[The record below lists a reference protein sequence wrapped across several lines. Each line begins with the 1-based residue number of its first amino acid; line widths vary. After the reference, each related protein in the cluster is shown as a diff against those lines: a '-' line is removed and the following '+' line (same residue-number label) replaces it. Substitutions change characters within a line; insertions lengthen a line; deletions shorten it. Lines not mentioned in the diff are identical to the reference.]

1 MAKKISVLLLAI
13 CLLFSFAA
21 CGSKT
26 VKVKDDSL
34 ASVASNGGFLV
45 ETGKY
50 VYFINGVESYST
62 TYKEG
67 KVTKGALMR
76 TEKANLAKLGDE
88 SVTYDTIVSRLV
100 VSDDKNAGVYL
111 YGEYFYYAVPSDEN
125 NKKGEVKN
133 DQLKFLR
140 TKADGSSTSSSI
152 TKKDFSHDAQYRFV
166 QKGSNVYLIV
176 YSTGLYVYDAVNCK
190 LLNSYE
196 DKTSSIQEILFDE
209 ENNGDVFYRIK
220 PVNGSV
226 YGEDSENKT
235 TENFNFVYKLVLGE
249 SSATADF
256 ELVLDGTGKKTPG
269 MGSDDCAFLTGA
281 TFDLIRYTG
290 GKLYFSLTSL
300 DSSLSS
306 LTEYRAVAAADL
318 KESNAKKI
326 TSLGTLMNE
335 GDYNASKVFA
345 DGTMIL
351 SENSILFVGDDGLM
365 VYDYSKK
372 TDKNTDLGASFVYD
386 SENIKSATLDFIKKE
401 GEHDFLYYH
410 KEKVYYKVDLTDVL
424 SGNVKAE
431 EFRINK
437 VDVNTDWYKP
447 EVVAVEVSG
456 ATHYMFIAAYND
468 TDYLS
473 YVNVIDMT
481 EEKAAYEEYIKDL
494 TSDEDKAKFYTEDLP
509 DTAAKKYKAMKSS
522 MLGKLSSDDQ
532 KTVDGESAKTK

>member
-13 CLLFSFAA
+13 CLLFAFAA

-26 VKVKDDSL
+26 VAVKDDSL

-45 ETGKY
+45 ETDKY

-76 TEKANLAKLGDE
+76 TEKSNLAKLGDD

-100 VSDDKNAGVYL
+100 VSDDMNAGVYL
-111 YGEYFYYAVPSDEN
+111 YGDYFYYAVPSDEN

-152 TKKDFSHDAQYRFV
+152 TKKDFSHDAQYRYV

-176 YSTGLYVYDAVNCK
+176 YSTGLYIYDAVNGK

-196 DKTSSIQEILFDE
+196 DETSSIQEILFDE
-209 ENNGDVFYRIK
+209 ENNGDIFYSIK
-220 PVNGSV
+220 PVNETV
-226 YGEDSENKT
+226 YGEDAENKS
-235 TENFNFVYKLVLGE
+235 TESFYFVYKLVLGE
-249 SSATADF
+249 STASADF

-269 MGSDDCAFLTGA
+269 MGTEDCAFLTGA
-281 TFDLIRYTG
+281 TFDLIRFTG
-290 GKLYFSLTSL
+290 GKLYFSLTAL
-300 DSSLSS
+300 DSSLSD
-306 LTEYRAVAAADL
+306 LTEYRAVATEDL
-318 KESNAKKI
+318 KEENAKKI
-326 TSLGTLMNE
+326 NTIGTLLNE
-335 GDYNASKVFA
+335 GDYNASTVFA
-345 DGTMIL
+345 DGTLIIDENNIL
-351 SENSILFVGDDGLM
+351 YVGDDGLM
-365 VYDYSKK
+365 LYDYSKK
-372 TDKNTDLGASFVYD
+372 NDKNTDLGASFVYD
-386 SENIKSATLDFIKKE
+386 SENIKEATLDFINKE

-410 KEKVYYKVDLTDVL
+410 NDNVYYKVDLTDVL
-424 SGNVKAE
+424 GGNVTAE

-437 VDVNTDWYKP
+437 VDVDTEWYTP
-447 EVVAVEVSG
+447 EVVAVDVDG
-456 ATHYMFIAAYND
+456 TTHYMFIAAYND

-494 TSDEDKAKFYTEDLP
+494 TSDDEKAKFYTEDLP
-509 DTAAKKYKAMKSS
+509 DTTAEKYEAMKTS
-522 MLGKLSSDDQ
+522 MLGKLSDGDQ
-532 KTVDGESAKTK
+532 STVDGKLATK